1 MLAGVPMQHQPTPLL
16 RSLLDAGRA
25 KEAAGYAHALVDLA
39 SAAASLVNPTTES
52 MNAAGFAASM
62 QLRAVTPHAGLF
74 VPAGLRGLTDVASTG
89 ASSLAT
95 NPTAAP
101 LATPVPSTPAPTAT
115 LDELFAKLD
124 ALVGLAAV
132 KDEIHHQAELLRV
145 ERLRGEHGLKT
156 PDVNRH
162 LVFVG
167 NPGTGKTTVARLVA
181 GIYRAL
187 GVLEQGQVIETDRV
201 GLVAGYEGQTAM
213 KTTDVVTSA
222 LGGVLF
228 VDEAYVL
235 ASDDY
240 GHEAI
245 NTLVKAMEDH
255 RDDPVSE
262 PVDTRFRMQPPTG
275 GTVAQVE
282 IEREGA
288 VMVVTLNRPHRKN
301 AMTLT
306 MFAQLADAWE
316 EVTANDDIRCVILT
330 GAEGD
335 FSSGHGPARPRRRRR
350 RTRRHRHRRPHEGG
364 PGLHLP
370 RPPQDVPAHQARDR
384 RGRGRR
390 HRRRDR
396 DPAGHRHPHR
406 RRERALRCVGGALV
420 ALPDGRFRGAPA
432 APGAV
437 RGRGRHPAH
446 RQAHHRRRGDCTTD
460 S

>member
-1 MLAGVPMQHQPTPLL
+1 MSDDRLGSARAQLRVAGAGAGLDPVAIDAEAATLVAGIANGATGARETWAAAFGRPASEYAAAVLAGVPMQHQPTPLL

-52 MNAAGFAASM
+52 MNAAGFAASV

-95 NPTAAP
+95 NPPAAALP
-101 LATPVPSTPAPTAT
+101 TPVPVTPEPTAT

-124 ALVGLAAV
+124 ALVGLTAV

-187 GVLEQGQVIETDRV
+187 GVLEQGQLIETDRA

-228 VDEAYVL
+228 VDEAYAL

-240 GHEAI
+240 GREAI

-255 RDDPVSE
+255 RDDLVLIVAGYPTEMDEFIHSNPGLESRFRTTISFADYSDDELVTIFESMCADADFTSE
-262 PVDTRFRMQPPTG
+262 PDCSARLRELLHLQLRDRSFGNARYVRNAFEAAVVRQAWRLRDLPTPTVEQLRDLQADDLAALPP
-275 GTVAQVE
+275 A
-282 IEREGA
+282 
-288 VMVVTLNRPHRKN
+288 
-301 AMTLT
+301 
-306 MFAQLADAWE
+306 
-316 EVTANDDIRCVILT
+316 
-330 GAEGD
+330 
-335 FSSGHGPARPRRRRR
+335 ARP
-350 RTRRHRHRRPHEGG
+350 
-364 PGLHLP
+364 
-370 RPPQDVPAHQARDR
+370 
-384 RGRGRR
+384 
-390 HRRRDR
+390 
-396 DPAGHRHPHR
+396 DPADSR
-406 RRERALRCVGGALV
+406 
-420 ALPDGRFRGAPA
+420 PA
-432 APGAV
+432 
-437 RGRGRHPAH
+437 
-446 RQAHHRRRGDCTTD
+446 
-460 S
+460 